1 MITVLICAATLLEAD
16 CNVNNAYSVIKLP
29 HEPGVLCGLD
39 VQETEAITGLVSDGV
54 YLKIICRP

>member
-1 MITVLICAATLLEAD
+1 
-16 CNVNNAYSVIKLP
+16 
-29 HEPGVLCGLD
+29 LCGLD